1 MVRRIATTVT
11 ALLVAFGIYAT
22 FVCLILHRLNQM
34 IHVTVVQSTVA
45 KNAAADGYVLIFGV
59 PIHYSVP
66 LTAAAT
72 ALALLLLADLM
83 ARLRRTRRAQFDEC
97 VECGRPITSWRG
109 RCPGCGVR
117 VGPG

>member
-11 ALLVAFGIYAT
+11 ALLVAFAIYAT
-22 FVCLILHRLNQM
+22 FICLILHRVSKM
-34 IHVTVVQSTVA
+34 IHVTVVRVPGA
-45 KNAAADGYVLIFGV
+45 RGAAEGYVLIFGV
-59 PIHYSVP
+59 PIHYSFF
-66 LTAAAT
+66 LAAAAT

-83 ARLRRTRRAQFDEC
+83 NRLRRTRRAENDEC